1 MARIK
6 NWSHPRSIKETIR
19 KDPSLMSYQALVLR
33 LLISAPGDIPSES
46 ITVIRKTIS
55 QWNFSHGEQLGI
67 IVLPISWTEHAVAEF
82 GDRPQE
88 LLNQQIVKEADLAVA
103 LFRDRLGT
111 PTGKAES
118 GTAEEI
124 KIFAESGKQIAILTD
139 ESARTPL
146 KGQSIEER
154 QRLEKYLDTLRERS
168 LVLGYANDNELFSH
182 INNFLNQKANKI
194 QQDIKQAKTQDQGK
208 FTDENDSD
216 PSEGVWPSAEYNE
229 YQVVDRN
236 GQTRIKKERKFVLK
250 NTSHGPASNV
260 DFDFND
266 LPPYALF
273 TVMREKGPLGTIP
286 PDQEVKF
293 PLILGSGSPHAVK
306 CTVTWTD
313 AKGNQRTTQA
323 TVHA

>member
-1 MARIK
+1 
-6 NWSHPRSIKETIR
+6 
-19 KDPSLMSYQALVLR
+19 MSYQALVLR

-46 ITVIRKTIS
+46 ITIIRKTIS

-118 GTAEEI
+118 G
-124 KIFAESGKQIAILTD
+124 KQIAILTD

-146 KGQSIEER
+146 KGQSIKER
-154 QRLEKYLDTLRERS
+154 QRLEKYLNTLRERS
-168 LVLGYANDNELFSH
+168 LVLSYASDNELFSH
-182 INNFLNQKANKI
+182 INNFLNQKAKKI
-194 QQDIKQAKTQDQGK
+194 QQDTKQGKTQDQGK
-208 FTDENDSD
+208 FTDENDFD
-216 PSEGVWPSAEYNE
+216 PSEGVWPRAEHIE
-229 YQVVDRN
+229 
-236 GQTRIKKERKFVLK
+236 KKWKFVLK

-260 DFDFND
+260 DFVFND
-266 LPPYALF
+266 LPQDALF
-273 TVMREKGPLGTIP
+273 MVTREKGSLGTIP
-286 PDQEVKF
+286 PGQEVKF
-293 PLILGSGSPHAVK
+293 PLTLGYGSPDTVE

-323 TVHA
+323 TVYT

>member
-1 MARIK
+1 
-6 NWSHPRSIKETIR
+6 
-19 KDPSLMSYQALVLR
+19 MSYQALVLR

-88 LLNQQIVKEADLAVA
+88 LLNQQIVKEADVAVA

-194 QQDIKQAKTQDQGK
+194 QQDIKQVKTQDQGK
-208 FTDENDSD
+208 FTDENDFD

-229 YQVVDRN
+229 YQVVNRN
-236 GQTRIKKERKFVLK
+236 GQIRIKKERKFVLK

-266 LPPYALF
+266 LPPYVLF
-273 TVMREKGPLGTIP
+273 RVMRKKGSLGTIP
-286 PDQEVKF
+286 PDQKVKF
-293 PLILGSGSPHAVK
+293 PLTLGSGSPHAVK

-323 TVHA
+323 TVHT

>member
-1 MARIK
+1 
-6 NWSHPRSIKETIR
+6 
-19 KDPSLMSYQALVLR
+19 MSYQALVLR

-46 ITVIRKTIS
+46 ITIIRKTIS

-146 KGQSIEER
+146 KGQSIKER
-154 QRLEKYLDTLRERS
+154 QRLEKYLNTLRERS
-168 LVLGYANDNELFSH
+168 LVLSYASDNELFSH
-182 INNFLNQKANKI
+182 INNFLNQKAKKI
-194 QQDIKQAKTQDQGK
+194 QQDTKQGKTQDQGK
-208 FTDENDSD
+208 FTDENDFD
-216 PSEGVWPSAEYNE
+216 PSEGVWPRAEHIE
-229 YQVVDRN
+229 
-236 GQTRIKKERKFVLK
+236 KKWKFVLK

-260 DFDFND
+260 DFVFND
-266 LPPYALF
+266 LPQDALF
-273 TVMREKGPLGTIP
+273 MVTREKGSLGTIP
-286 PDQEVKF
+286 PGQEVKF
-293 PLILGSGSPHAVK
+293 PLTLGYGSPDTVE

-323 TVHA
+323 TVYT

>member
-1 MARIK
+1 
-6 NWSHPRSIKETIR
+6 
-19 KDPSLMSYQALVLR
+19 MSYQALVLR

-208 FTDENDSD
+208 FTDENDFD
-216 PSEGVWPSAEYNE
+216 PSEGVWPRAEHIE
-229 YQVVDRN
+229 
-236 GQTRIKKERKFVLK
+236 KKWKFVLK

-260 DFDFND
+260 DFVFND
-266 LPPYALF
+266 LPPYVLF
-273 TVMREKGPLGTIP
+273 RVMREKGSLGTIP
-286 PDQEVKF
+286 PDQEVNF
-293 PLILGSGSPHAVK
+293 PLMLGSGSPHAVK

-323 TVHA
+323 TVHT